1 MSRRGEGGSQGEERA
16 APSRAVATYL
26 MTAGLA
32 SDDYRFLGRA
42 PREAFWRKYSEY
54 TSFERPTAIVTS
66 KGEAFRMYLSGVLSA
81 RKDRTKTPLRY
92 TLVLEGPSRSEA
104 ARSALRALSAFV
116 CDLAELGPSPLT
128 VEAFGRALD
137 AAFPEPF
144 VESALA
150 AMRDGPPRAA
160 APREREDAG
169 RGPVSE
175 RGPLSGQGGGSLS
188 GQSGGP
194 LSGREAPAGG
204 DPLSEIEGRV
214 ARAIESLPKAGPFQ
228 ASDARFFSGGRASL
242 AARSQFLGF
251 AQRLLEDGEAGAA
264 LVVNLAARDHLESLG
279 AGEASCAVLFAG
291 EAGDDAN
298 AEPLEQPPKKGLP
311 GSPKGRPRAMQ
322 LARAE
327 QAEPGWSIPRLSHLL
342 LGALRTV
349 RAWLRGTRAS
359 S

>member
-1 MSRRGEGGSQGEERA
+1 MGRRGEGGSQDAQGERA
-16 APSRAVATYL
+16 ASGIAPATYL

-42 PREAFWRKYSEY
+42 PREAFWRKYAEY
-54 TSFERPTAIVTS
+54 TSFERPTAILLS
-66 KGEAFRMYLSGVLSA
+66 RGDSFRLYLSGILSA
-81 RKDRTKTPLRY
+81 RRDRTKTPLRY
-92 TLVLEGPSRSEA
+92 TLVFEGPSRSDA

-137 AAFPEPF
+137 AALPEPF

-150 AMRDGPPRAA
+150 AMRDGPAS
-160 APREREDAG
+160 D
-169 RGPVSE
+169 
-175 RGPLSGQGGGSLS
+175 RGPLSDKS
-188 GQSGGP
+188 P
-194 LSGREAPAGG
+194 L
-204 DPLSEIEGRV
+204 LEIEDRV
-214 ARAIESLPKAGPFQ
+214 ARAIASLPRSGPFHT
-228 ASDARFFSGGRASL
+228 SDARFFSGGRASL
-242 AARSQFLGF
+242 AARSQLLGF
-251 AQRLLEDGEAGAA
+251 AQRLLEDGEPGAA
-264 LVVNLAARDHLESLG
+264 LVVNLASRDHLESLG
-279 AGEASCAVLFAG
+279 AGEPSCAVLFAG
-291 EAGDDAN
+291 EAGEDAHS
-298 AEPLEQPPKKGLP
+298 EPLEQPPKKGLP

-349 RAWLRGTRAS
+349 RDWFRGTRAS

>member
-150 AMRDGPPRAA
+150 AMRDGPAS
-160 APREREDAG
+160 D
-169 RGPVSE
+169 
-175 RGPLSGQGGGSLS
+175 RGPLSGES
-188 GQSGGP
+188 
-194 LSGREAPAGG
+194 
-204 DPLSEIEGRV
+204 PLSEIEGRV

-264 LVVNLAARDHLESLG
+264 LVVNLASRDHLESLG

-291 EAGDDAN
+291 EAGGEDAN

-349 RAWLRGTRAS
+349 RDWFRGTRAS

>member
-1 MSRRGEGGSQGEERA
+1 
-16 APSRAVATYL
+16 
-26 MTAGLA
+26 
-32 SDDYRFLGRA
+32 
-42 PREAFWRKYSEY
+42 
-54 TSFERPTAIVTS
+54 
-66 KGEAFRMYLSGVLSA
+66 VLST

-116 CDLAELGPSPLT
+116 CDLAELGTGPLT

-137 AAFPEPF
+137 VAFPEPF

-150 AMRDGPPRAA
+150 AMRDGPA
-160 APREREDAG
+160 

-175 RGPLSGQGGGSLS
+175 RGPVSGVSGSGGG
-188 GQSGGP
+188 P
-194 LSGREAPAGG
+194 VSGRGSGPAG

-214 ARAIESLPKAGPFQ
+214 ARAIASLPKAGPFQ
-228 ASDARFFSGGRASL
+228 ASDARFFSGGRTSL

-251 AQRLLEDGEAGAA
+251 AQRLLEDGESGAA
-264 LVVNLAARDHLESLG
+264 LVVNLASRDHLESLG

-291 EAGDDAN
+291 DPFADAN
-298 AEPLEQPPKKGLP
+298 AEPLEQPPKKGFP
-311 GSPKGRPRAMQ
+311 GSPNDRPRALQ

-342 LGALRTV
+342 WGALRTV
-349 RAWLRGTRAS
+349 RAWFRGPRAS